1 MTAIELESVRHV
13 FRVTTGTIRRRSKE
27 IVALD
32 EVSLQIEEGELFGLL
47 GPNGAGKTTAVKI
60 LTTLLIPTKGRVTV
74 LGHDVVK
81 DAAAL
86 RFMVGFVLGGERG
99 LYYRL
104 SGRDNLRYFAE
115 LYSIEPKKI
124 RSRIEEMLELVGLR
138 DRADERVAGY
148 SRGMKQRLHIAR
160 TLLHEPKVLFLDEPT
175 MGLDPVGARDLHE
188 IIKRLQS
195 EGKTILLTTHYMFE
209 ADALCQRIAILNE
222 GRIVAQGTPQELK
235 ELVSDL
241 SVVELEVFGA
251 EPQHLD
257 RLRALDFVDSVAIE
271 SHELR
276 QVLRVQTKLGERA
289 VPGLLA
295 SLDNLDVGRV
305 SVREA
310 TLEDAYVHLVG
321 GAE

>member
-1 MTAIELESVRHV
+1 MNAIELENIRHV

-27 IVALD
+27 IVAVD
-32 EVSLQIEEGELFGLL
+32 GVSLQIEEGELFGLL
-47 GPNGAGKTTAVKI
+47 GPNGAGKTTIVKI
-60 LTTLLIPTKGRVTV
+60 LTTLLIPTAGRVTV
-74 LGHDVVK
+74 LGFDAVK

-86 RFMVGFVLGGERG
+86 RFQVGFVLGGDRG

-115 LYSIEPKKI
+115 LYGIDTKKV

-160 TLLHEPKVLFLDEPT
+160 TLLHDPKVLFLDEPT
-175 MGLDPVGARDLHE
+175 MGLDPVGARDLRE

-195 EGKTILLTTHYMFE
+195 EQKTILLTTHYMFE

-222 GRIVAQGTPQELK
+222 GRIVAQGTPEELK
-235 ELVSDL
+235 ELVSDQ

-251 EPQHLD
+251 ETEHLD
-257 RLRALDFVDSVAIE
+257 RLRGLDYVDSVSIE
-271 SHELR
+271 SHDLR

-295 SLDNLDVGRV
+295 SLENLDVGKV

-321 GAE
+321 ESE

>member
-1 MTAIELESVRHV
+1 M
-13 FRVTTGTIRRRSKE
+13 
-27 IVALD
+27 
-32 EVSLQIEEGELFGLL
+32 
-47 GPNGAGKTTAVKI
+47 
-60 LTTLLIPTKGRVTV
+60 
-74 LGHDVVK
+74 K

-86 RFMVGFVLGGERG
+86 RFQVGFVLGGERG

-104 SGRDNLRYFAE
+104 SGWDNLRYFAE
-115 LYSIEPKKI
+115 LYGLERKKI
-124 RSRIEEMLELVGLR
+124 RPRIEEMLEMVGLK

-160 TLLHEPKVLFLDEPT
+160 TLLHDPKVLFLDEPT
-175 MGLDPVGARDLHE
+175 MGLDPVGARELRE

-209 ADALCQRIAILNE
+209 ADALCQRIAILKE

-235 ELVSDL
+235 GLVSDL
-241 SVVELEVFGA
+241 SVVELEGFGA
-251 EPQHLD
+251 ETRHLD
-257 RLRALDFVDSVAIE
+257 RLRALEFVDSVAIE
-271 SHELR
+271 SHDLR
-276 QVLRVQTKLGERA
+276 QVLRVQTKLGDRA

-295 SLDNLDVGRV
+295 SLDGLDVGRV

-321 GAE
+321 QTE

>member
-1 MTAIELESVRHV
+1 MD
-13 FRVTTGTIRRRSKE
+13 G
-27 IVALD
+27 
-32 EVSLQIEEGELFGLL
+32 VSLQIEEGELFGLL
-47 GPNGAGKTTAVKI
+47 GPNGAGKTTIVKI
-60 LTTLLIPTKGRVTV
+60 LTTLLIPTAGRVTV
-74 LGHDVVK
+74 LGFDAVK

-86 RFMVGFVLGGERG
+86 RFQVGFVLGGDRG

-115 LYSIEPKKI
+115 LYGIDTKKV

-160 TLLHEPKVLFLDEPT
+160 TLLHDPKVLFLDEPT
-175 MGLDPVGARDLHE
+175 MGLDPVGARDLRE

-195 EGKTILLTTHYMFE
+195 EQKTILLTTHYMFE

-222 GRIVAQGTPQELK
+222 GRIVAQGTPEELK
-235 ELVSDL
+235 ELVSDQ

-251 EPQHLD
+251 ETEHLD
-257 RLRALDFVDSVAIE
+257 RLRGLDYVDSVSIE
-271 SHELR
+271 SHDLR

-295 SLDNLDVGRV
+295 SLENLDVGKV

-321 GAE
+321 ESE